1 MRLVHSSEKAAIMY
15 ELLKTIILPPASLL
29 TVAVIAAVFWG
40 GRAGGRRTVGA
51 VLFLLYLLST
61 PLVADAILS
70 SLEVEPP
77 LSASQPAPAGA
88 GAIVILSAES
98 VSTPEYSGPSPGM
111 MTLERLRYGAV
122 IQRNTDL
129 PVLVSGGVPS
139 GRAYSLASVMGQS
152 LIEDFHVPVTWIEGQ
167 SADTHQN
174 AVQSATIL
182 KAQGI
187 TRIFLVTHAWHMPR
201 AKLAFEG
208 AGLAVIAAPTAFT
221 TSVPVREMSAGDLI
235 RECLPSAKAMQ
246 NSYLAFHEI
255 LGKAFYRLVYP
266 LGEGVAL

>member
-1 MRLVHSSEKAAIMY
+1 MY

-29 TVAVIAAVFWG
+29 TVAVLGAILWG

-77 LSASQPAPAGA
+77 LSASGPAPSEAGA
-88 GAIVILSAES
+88 VVILSAES

-111 MTLERLRYGAV
+111 MTLERLRYGAL
-122 IQRNTDL
+122 IQRATGL

-139 GRAYSLASVMGQS
+139 GRTYSLASVMGQS
-152 LIEDFHVPVTWIEGQ
+152 LIEDFHVPVAWVEGQ

-187 TRIFLVTHAWHMPR
+187 TRVILVTHAWHMPR

-208 AGLAVIAAPTAFT
+208 AGLGVVAAPTAFT
-221 TSVPVREMSAGDLI
+221 ASIPVRDMGAGNLI

-266 LGEGVAL
+266 LGENVAL

>member
-1 MRLVHSSEKAAIMY
+1 MY
-15 ELLKTIILPPASLL
+15 ELLKTFILPPASLL
-29 TVAVIAAVFWG
+29 TMAVIGAIFWG
-40 GRAGGRRTVGA
+40 GRPGGRRTVGA

-61 PLVADAILS
+61 PLLADAILS

-77 LSASQPAPAGA
+77 LSMSGPMPSEVGA
-88 GAIVILSAES
+88 VVILGAES

-111 MTLERLRYGAV
+111 MTLERLRYGAQV
-122 IQRNTDL
+122 QRATGL

-139 GRAYSLASVMGQS
+139 GRTYSLASVMGQS
-152 LIEDFHVPVTWIEGQ
+152 LIEDFHVPVAWVEGQ

-187 TRIFLVTHAWHMPR
+187 SRVILVTHAWHMPR
-201 AKLAFEG
+201 AKLVFEG
-208 AGLAVIAAPTAFT
+208 AGLGVIAAPTAFT
-221 TSVPVREMSAGDLI
+221 AAVPIRDMGVGDLI
-235 RECLPSAKAMQ
+235 HGCLPSAKAMQ
-246 NSYLAFHEI
+246 SSYLAFHEI

-266 LGEGVAL
+266 LGESVAL